1 MDYAWYQE
9 SEMISA
15 LKRFW
20 TSDAV
25 VKKLAG
31 LKIEVFNAKDRICT
45 HVQEADLHQATMGG
59 HFDDSDDPND
69 PQVIR
74 RRIPKTQYP
83 VPIASGVPANAVLPI
98 AGDTSSTPGGTYCVY
113 AMTSAQELSHA
124 THHQEELRAISEG
137 GVGTDTEQERSIK
150 CVGCVSWSSDGIEPG
165 FLERGVPEETSAV
178 MGKWTTFL
186 ARTAEFEVDDWQL

>member
-1 MDYAWYQE
+1 
-9 SEMISA
+9 
-15 LKRFW
+15 
-20 TSDAV
+20 V

-31 LKIEVFNAKDRICT
+31 LKIEVFNAEDRIRT

-59 HFDDSDDPND
+59 HFNDSDDPD
-69 PQVIR
+69 EPRVIR
-74 RRIPKTQYP
+74 RRLPKTPYP

-98 AGDTSSTPGGTYCVY
+98 AGDTSRTPGVTYCVY
-113 AMTSAQELSHA
+113 AKTSAQQSPHA

-150 CVGCVSWSSDGIEPG
+150 CVGCVASSSDGIEPG
-165 FLERGVPEETSAV
+165 LLERGVPEETAAV